1 MKNQT
6 WLVAKNI
13 YRNRIKGAGFWALV
27 LSPFLMAAIY
37 LVIGLVVSSGVNA
50 TPHLAVVNAPIVAKV
65 LKQDH
70 SLNVDISEVSERSK
84 AQEKLSKDS
93 IDGYLIQDGGSY
105 TIVTGKKSAVKFDQ
119 TSFQAALSQLKMSQT
134 AQKLDISAANVQA
147 LLTPAKLT
155 IQTQTSAGKTSEA
168 GDQMGANIAVGSVS
182 SILIFVLLMMYVG
195 IIGQE
200 IGNEKSSR
208 IMETLLA
215 ATSSNV
221 QYYGKIIGVILLA
234 FTQIG
239 IYVVGFA
246 ALYPFI
252 KTQAVV
258 IQIQSMLSGIDLGF
272 GIYLALMTL
281 VGILGY
287 LFLASIVASLVNEQA
302 QVQQAT
308 QPIAFLSMVG
318 YIGGIAGAAVPG
330 NLILKVL
337 SFIPFVSPTLMTSRF
352 AIQYATATQAWIAL
366 FLQLVGT
373 VLIAK
378 AGEKIYARNVLSY
391 SDDKIMTQLIRNI
404 TGAEKSKP
412 KKEKNLDQKK
422 KRIQPWRV
430 ILAVVIIIIAL
441 IYRFFIK

>member
-246 ALYPFI
+246 A
-252 KTQAVV
+252 
-258 IQIQSMLSGIDLGF
+258 
-272 GIYLALMTL
+272 
-281 VGILGY
+281 
-287 LFLASIVASLVNEQA
+287 
-302 QVQQAT
+302 
-308 QPIAFLSMVG
+308 
-318 YIGGIAGAAVPG
+318 
-330 NLILKVL
+330 
-337 SFIPFVSPTLMTSRF
+337 
-352 AIQYATATQAWIAL
+352 
-366 FLQLVGT
+366 
-373 VLIAK
+373 
-378 AGEKIYARNVLSY
+378 
-391 SDDKIMTQLIRNI
+391 
-404 TGAEKSKP
+404 
-412 KKEKNLDQKK
+412 
-422 KRIQPWRV
+422 
-430 ILAVVIIIIAL
+430 
-441 IYRFFIK
+441 